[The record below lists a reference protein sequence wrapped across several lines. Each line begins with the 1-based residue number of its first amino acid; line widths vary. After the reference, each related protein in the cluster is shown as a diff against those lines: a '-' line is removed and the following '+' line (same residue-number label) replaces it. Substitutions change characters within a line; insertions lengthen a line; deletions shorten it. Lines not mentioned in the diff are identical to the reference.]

1 MKNKT
6 SNSIHSFSIEA
17 IDGSVIDFSSFSGRK
32 IMLVNVASEC
42 GLTPQYQ
49 QLQDLYAQYKNK
61 LSIVACPAN
70 DFGQQEPGTNQQ
82 IQTFCSTKFNV
93 SFPMTHKISVKG
105 NNMHNLYKFVT
116 QKELNGFADSEV
128 SWNFQKYVFD
138 EAGQLCHIFAPQT
151 EPLADEI
158 LSALAIH
165 P

>member
-49 QLQDLYAQYKNK
+49 QLQDLYEQFQNK

-70 DFGQQEPGTNQQ
+70 DFGQQ
-82 IQTFCSTKFNV
+82 
-93 SFPMTHKISVKG
+93 
-105 NNMHNLYKFVT
+105 
-116 QKELNGFADSEV
+116 
-128 SWNFQKYVFD
+128 
-138 EAGQLCHIFAPQT
+138 
-151 EPLADEI
+151 
-158 LSALAIH
+158 
-165 P
+165 